1 MRLDL
6 VKIEDR
12 IKKLQ
17 EVRRIAGDPEMAS
30 ILLEFLTT
38 DDQSQAPAPSPSP
51 SPAAVVGDNGAKRS
65 GDDVNQLVKGV
76 LEGTRWD
83 KRV

>member
-6 VKIEDR
+6 AKIDDR

-17 EVRRIAGDPEMAS
+17 EVRRIASDPEMAG
-30 ILLEFLTT
+30 ILLEFLTA
-38 DDQSQAPAPSPSP
+38 DDQRSAPAPLPG
-51 SPAAVVGDNGAKRS
+51 PADAVGDNGATRS
-65 GDDVNQLVKGV
+65 GDDVNQLVKAV
-76 LEGTRWD
+76 LDGTRWD

>member
-6 VKIEDR
+6 AKIDDR

-17 EVRRIAGDPEMAS
+17 EVRRIASDPEMAG
-30 ILLEFLTT
+30 ILLEFLTA
-38 DDQSQAPAPSPSP
+38 DDQRSAPAPPP
-51 SPAAVVGDNGAKRS
+51 GPADAVGDNGATRS

-76 LEGTRWD
+76 LDGTRWD

>member
-6 VKIEDR
+6 AKIDDR

-17 EVRRIAGDPEMAS
+17 EVRRIASDPEMAPPPVPV
-30 ILLEFLTT
+30 
-38 DDQSQAPAPSPSP
+38 DA
-51 SPAAVVGDNGAKRS
+51 VGDNGATRS

-76 LEGTRWD
+76 LDGTRWD